1 MAQRFSMHSSAQA
14 ARQFFALLQES
25 LDHSSKPD
33 HADHGISVPSFWPD
47 ALSDS
52 HAVRCLQ
59 VSLQAALYKCARLQD
74 ELLQARFALDQMYS
88 DLDRTKEGERRA
100 FHLATHD
107 HLTSLPNRLLFLD
120 RLADSIGGGG
130 RCRPRTMAL
139 LYLDLDGFK
148 GINDSHGHS
157 TGDEVLKVVS
167 HRMRAALRHGDL
179 VSRLGGDEF
188 ACLLDPSPTLQQL
201 CILAGTLCAEIEQPI
216 HCNGQ
221 KLQVQASIGIVV
233 ADAWPASAEQMVAE
247 ADRAMYHAKRTR
259 SRFRFSDDNLHT
271 P

>member
-1 MAQRFSMHSSAQA
+1 MAQRFPLRSNARA
-14 ARQFFALLQES
+14 ARQFFALLQEGT
-25 LDHSSKPD
+25 DHSAKQT
-33 HADHGISVPSFWPD
+33 HADHGISVPSLWPD
-47 ALSDS
+47 ALPDN

-59 VSLQAALYKCARLQD
+59 VSLQAALHRCARLQD

-100 FHLATHD
+100 YHLATHD
-107 HLTSLPNRLLFLD
+107 HLTSLPNRLVFLN
-120 RLADSIGGGG
+120 RLADSIGGS
-130 RCRPRTMAL
+130 RCKPGAMAL

-148 GINDSHGHS
+148 CINDSHGHPA
-157 TGDEVLKVVS
+157 GDEVLKVVS
-167 HRMRAALRHGDL
+167 HRMRAVLRHGDL

-221 KLQVQASIGIVV
+221 ELQVQASIGIVV
-233 ADAWPASAEQMVAE
+233 ADARPASAEQMIAE

-259 SRFRFSDDNLHT
+259 SRFRFSGDNIHT